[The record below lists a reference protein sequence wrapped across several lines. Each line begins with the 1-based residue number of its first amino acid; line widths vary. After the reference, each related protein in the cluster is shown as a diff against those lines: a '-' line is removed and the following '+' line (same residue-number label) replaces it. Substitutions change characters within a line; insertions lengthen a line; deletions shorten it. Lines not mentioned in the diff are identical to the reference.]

1 MIKRQNDSPDSVVM
15 VITTFSER
23 EEARQFGTRA
33 VEMQLVACV
42 NLLPGVESIYEWK
55 GNLER
60 EAECLMLMKTTRGKL
75 VELEAWVQKNHP
87 YEEPEFLVLPA
98 EAGSVGYLDWVR
110 RQTGS

>member
-1 MIKRQNDSPDSVVM
+1 MIERQNDSSDSVVM
-15 VITTFSER
+15 VITTFPER
-23 EEARQFGTRA
+23 EKARQFGTRA

-55 GNLER
+55 GKLEIKG
-60 EAECLMLMKTTRGKL
+60 ECLMLMKTIRGNL

-98 EAGSVGYLDWVR
+98 EAGSAGYLDWVR